1 MQSTRIT
8 PADSRLS
15 DTVKIKNIA
24 IQKEIHPD
32 HIQMK
37 AVKSIMKMVIMA
49 KVAMGKG
56 NTN

>member
-1 MQSTRIT
+1 MQSTRVI

-15 DTVKIKNIA
+15 DTVRIKNTA
-24 IQKEIHPD
+24 IQKVIHPD
-32 HIQMK
+32 RIQME
-37 AVKSIMKMVIMA
+37 AVKSIMKTAIMA